1 MYGSTGIRDSERIKL
16 EQNEVFDIPDCIN
29 KINTINPIDPNGTFP
44 SEDVWLFLFILFK
57 ISLKKEK

>member
-44 SEDVWLFLFILFK
+44 SVDVLLFLFILFK
-57 ISLKKEK
+57 I